1 VWGSTK
7 PGQTSRPAASIS
19 RAAGSSTAAARRP
32 AVAPLLSGLAAHYE
46 QLYGPNDEMAK
57 VAAEEFE
64 PPAGLFVA
72 VFEHGEVVAGGGF
85 RALAPGVCEVKRMWT
100 REDQRRRGLASAVL
114 GELEERAG
122 DAGYHTVRL
131 ETGPRQPGAAALY
144 TARGYRRIEAYGWY
158 PQALAFERD
167 LGAVS
172 P

>member
-1 VWGSTK
+1 
-7 PGQTSRPAASIS
+7 
-19 RAAGSSTAAARRP
+19 
-32 AVAPLLSGLAAHYE
+32 
-46 QLYGPNDEMAK
+46 
-57 VAAEEFE
+57 
-64 PPAGLFVA
+64 
-72 VFEHGEVVAGGGF
+72 
-85 RALAPGVCEVKRMWT
+85 MWT

>member
-1 VWGSTK
+1 MDV
-7 PGQTSRPAASIS
+7 RPVRLSD
-19 RAAGSSTAAARRP
+19 P

-167 LGAVS
+167 LGVVS

>member
-1 VWGSTK
+1 MDV
-7 PGQTSRPAASIS
+7 RPVRLSD
-19 RAAGSSTAAARRP
+19 P

-64 PPAGLFVA
+64 PPATTSPCSNTA
-72 VFEHGEVVAGGGF
+72 TNSPAGGGF